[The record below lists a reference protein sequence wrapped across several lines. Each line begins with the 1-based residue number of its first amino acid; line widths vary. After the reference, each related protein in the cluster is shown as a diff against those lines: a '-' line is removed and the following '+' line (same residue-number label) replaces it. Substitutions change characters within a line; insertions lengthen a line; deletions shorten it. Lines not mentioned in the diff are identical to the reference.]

1 LRPPWQYVSPDT
13 PSRHNQPVLPL
24 LSAHGLSQSFGPDDV
39 FSGVSLSIPEG
50 GKIGLV
56 GPNGIG
62 KTTLAPEVE
71 IVYTPLALFA
81 AALARYKKYT
91 DKEWGLG
98 LTASPSRSWKRV
110 AFNRL

>member
-62 KTTLAPEVE
+62 KTTL
-71 IVYTPLALFA
+71 LRKLKLFTRRWRS
-81 AALARYKKYT
+81 LLRHLPGT
-91 DKEWGLG
+91 RSTQTRNGDWG
-98 LTASPSRSWKRV
+98 
-110 AFNRL
+110 